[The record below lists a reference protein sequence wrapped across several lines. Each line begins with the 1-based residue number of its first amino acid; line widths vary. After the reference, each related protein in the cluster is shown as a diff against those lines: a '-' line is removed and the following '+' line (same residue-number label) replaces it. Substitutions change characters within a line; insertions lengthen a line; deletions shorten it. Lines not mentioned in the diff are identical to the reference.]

1 MKDLGWKLL
10 SVAIATTMWF
20 MVISIN
26 QPIDTR
32 SYSTTLQLVGEET
45 LTARGLTVAN
55 QSPAN
60 GPGSAQSA
68 AGGLDFCQCGSVRFD
83 LCSGWRYHHIAC

>member
-26 QPIDTR
+26 PPNATPP
-32 SYSTTLQLVGEET
+32 YSTPPQFVGEAT
-45 LTARGLTVAN
+45 
-55 QSPAN
+55 
-60 GPGSAQSA
+60 
-68 AGGLDFCQCGSVRFD
+68 
-83 LCSGWRYHHIAC
+83 

>member
-1 MKDLGWKLL
+1 MKRFQELLMKDLGWKLL

-32 SYSTTLQLVGEET
+32 SYSIRLGNKLLLILMVFLGIRVTEIIFRPLI
-45 LTARGLTVAN
+45 AHIIR
-55 QSPAN
+55 
-60 GPGSAQSA
+60 
-68 AGGLDFCQCGSVRFD
+68 
-83 LCSGWRYHHIAC
+83 HIAAICLLSGTRFIEIL

>member
-1 MKDLGWKLL
+1 MKRFQELLMKDLGWKLL

-32 SYSTTLQLVGEET
+32 SYLSLI
-45 LTARGLTVAN
+45 
-55 QSPAN
+55 
-60 GPGSAQSA
+60 
-68 AGGLDFCQCGSVRFD
+68 
-83 LCSGWRYHHIAC
+83 HI